1 MVGPNSAVVTRRS
14 RPNLVRPVVFQRFS
28 SLPTEGDRLDELLY
42 VGLTR
47 ATTELVVI
55 APPALAG
62 RLG

>member
-1 MVGPNSAVVTRRS
+1 MEYEVVV
-14 RPNLVRPVVFQRFS
+14 LVE
-28 SLPTEGDRLDELLY
+28 LPTDGDWPDDLLD

-55 APPALAG
+55 APPALAR

>member
-1 MVGPNSAVVTRRS
+1 MEREVVV
-14 RPNLVRPVVFQRFS
+14 LVE
-28 SLPTEGDRLDELLY
+28 LPTEGDRLDELLY

-55 APPALAG
+55 APPALAR